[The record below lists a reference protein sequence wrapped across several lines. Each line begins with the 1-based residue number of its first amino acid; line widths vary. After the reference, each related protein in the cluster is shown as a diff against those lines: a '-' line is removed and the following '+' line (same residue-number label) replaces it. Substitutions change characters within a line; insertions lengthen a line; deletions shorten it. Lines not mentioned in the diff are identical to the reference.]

1 MLDTNLTHLASE
13 SDFQQTIH
21 DQENVMICCG
31 RMGPMCIPV
40 YDLMERLE
48 AKYPKVAFRDMEFDA
63 PVSNVVRRL
72 PETRSFRSLPF
83 VLYFRKGKLV
93 EARSG
98 LQNKQ
103 QVTEVLDSTLQANE

>member
-1 MLDTNLTHLASE
+1 MLETNLTHLASE
-13 SDFQQTIH
+13 EDFQKTIREQ
-21 DQENVMICCG
+21 DNVMICCG

-48 AKYPKVAFRDMEFDA
+48 QKYPKVAFRDMEFDA
-63 PVSNVVRRL
+63 PVSNAVRRL
-72 PETRSFRSLPF
+72 PQTRSFRSLPF
-83 VLYFRKGKLV
+83 VLYFRKGELV

-103 QVTEVLDSTLQANE
+103 QVTEVLDGALGASE